1 MFFSCHQI
9 SLNSLNTINY
19 VLYFVTFCSQLLVT
33 LLSCR
38 KSKINFVYCVNVNTP
53 PQTSEAD

>member
-9 SLNSLNTINY
+9 SLYSLNINY